1 MLNVMKR
8 KGDGD
13 APWKLPASSEKESH
27 HQQLVFSTIL
37 RLFTII
43 SVSSLWRPSGNQ
55 EALQSQSPP
64 ACSTLPPSP
73 ISRVEKSKNVR
84 NLIGY
89 CFSDGLLN
97 IERYPLAREMYQ
109 NSQHSVQVGCLG
121 GDISI
126 EKWGCPDQNPE
137 TTFQHKHPP

>member
-1 MLNVMKR
+1 MKR

-73 ISRVEKSKNVR
+73 MIIKDDIKYGLKIPLEMEVAPRYMLLTLFTGSESKKPESR
-84 NLIGY
+84 
-89 CFSDGLLN
+89 
-97 IERYPLAREMYQ
+97 
-109 NSQHSVQVGCLG
+109 
-121 GDISI
+121 
-126 EKWGCPDQNPE
+126 
-137 TTFQHKHPP
+137 PP

>member
-1 MLNVMKR
+1 MLNVMKL

-37 RLFTII
+37 KLFTII
-43 SVSSLWRPSGNQ
+43 SVSSLRRPSGNQ

-73 ISRVEKSKNVR
+73 MIINDDIKYGLKIPLEMEVASRYTLLTLFITVQTAFHYLKSSIYAFRHIYNV
-84 NLIGY
+84 
-89 CFSDGLLN
+89 S
-97 IERYPLAREMYQ
+97 
-109 NSQHSVQVGCLG
+109 
-121 GDISI
+121 
-126 EKWGCPDQNPE
+126 
-137 TTFQHKHPP
+137 